1 MVGLHD
7 YITVC
12 LQQTDLSE
20 QGRPGSRNTALM
32 PLVTGTSLGSSDMCV
47 RERQRERERER
58 ERQGDRDRDRDRDRG
73 RETERQRS
81 HGEGLRSKALECNL
95 TLFSPLS

>member
-58 ERQGDRDRDRDRDRG
+58 ERD
-73 RETERQRS
+73 RETETETETETEAERQRDREVMEKGS
-81 HGEGLRSKALECNL
+81 GLKPWSAI
-95 TLFSPLS
+95 

>member
-20 QGRPGSRNTALM
+20 QGRPGSRDTALM

-58 ERQGDRDRDRDRDRG
+58 E
-73 RETERQRS
+73 TERQRQRQRQRDRETEKS
-81 HGEGLRSKALECNL
+81 WRRAQV
-95 TLFSPLS
+95 